1 MTPGVYRV
9 RVSLKQLSAHVGEL
23 CRLTHGSSSLN
34 PPIFEPRSKHPG
46 NRVRNPVL
54 TKLLAH
60 HWQGFHQHIYL
71 DGLHRSP
78 PTAVE
83 ISSVIVLETHV
94 ELVVPQSHSTTAI
107 EPHHTASPVPRL
119 FQCNDVPTEE
129 ERLAILGCIEIVQAK
144 LDNLKLLA
152 VGGDITSTHDGSG
165 VLLEALTEH
174 HIKLLNAHRALLHGF
189 EISRHSTPPVYG
201 AQFVWDQDSSYR
213 FLRGGQESEREAF
226 LWLKRT
232 ATLYLERSGVYP
244 LTFTFH
250 VFSGIDDL
258 LLPEFESLFMAL
270 VAHCRRWANV
280 DLRIIPAMLTKVS
293 GIAGHLPLL
302 RSLSLNMRGVACQLD
317 IGEESKL
324 LENLPWSQLKT
335 FTINYYSSLGG
346 HTYGKDNMDINAITS
361 ILYVGTGGRAYLETQ
376 LSPFPPSRITE
387 LDIEITGYAD
397 TGPEC
402 IRYIVEELTLPSL
415 TNLRL
420 SISSLALGNDN
431 YHPFSHALPL
441 IRRSGC
447 SLKRLEDIGSGCVWC
462 DSAGAL
468 VEVLELSEALEEL
481 VYGLTADAL
490 KALLYEV
497 NPTYRMGPLVPNLRV
512 LKMHIPEFASADL
525 HSSILNCSAINAM
538 AKSRCGFQTPSS
550 EVANLSLEIH
560 APNYCVSRHAF
571 HMLENE
577 LSSTPILFSF
587 LLQDEMF
594 KDRNIQLQ
602 RVGNSNF
609 SVDRKQPDPLS
620 RASSRKRTGCL

>member
-1 MTPGVYRV
+1 ML
-9 RVSLKQLSAHVGEL
+9 SLL
-23 CRLTHGSSSLN
+23 
-34 PPIFEPRSKHPG
+34 FRSRPAA
-46 NRVRNPVL
+46 PM
-54 TKLLAH
+54 
-60 HWQGFHQHIYL
+60 
-71 DGLHRSP
+71 
-78 PTAVE
+78 
-83 ISSVIVLETHV
+83 
-94 ELVVPQSHSTTAI
+94 HSTTAI

-189 EISRHSTPPVYG
+189 RNLPSEVVEVIFDDTLEIASSNKRHLQLSTLMRVCASWRLTALHSPRVWSTLPE
-201 AQFVWDQDSSYR
+201 FVWDQDSSYR

-280 DLRIIPAMLTKVS
+280 DLHIIPAMLTKVS

-302 RSLSLNMRGVACQLD
+302 RSLSLNMRGVGKLPTEVMSIFSSCPSLVHVTLQACQLD

-346 HTYGKDNMDINAITS
+346 HTYGKNNMDINAITS

-415 TNLRL
+415 
-420 SISSLALGNDN
+420 S
-431 YHPFSHALPL
+431 
-441 IRRSGC
+441 
-447 SLKRLEDIGSGCVWC
+447 
-462 DSAGAL
+462 
-468 VEVLELSEALEEL
+468 
-481 VYGLTADAL
+481 
-490 KALLYEV
+490 
-497 NPTYRMGPLVPNLRV
+497 PT
-512 LKMHIPEFASADL
+512 
-525 HSSILNCSAINAM
+525 
-538 AKSRCGFQTPSS
+538 
-550 EVANLSLEIH
+550 
-560 APNYCVSRHAF
+560 
-571 HMLENE
+571 
-577 LSSTPILFSF
+577 
-587 LLQDEMF
+587 
-594 KDRNIQLQ
+594 
-602 RVGNSNF
+602 
-609 SVDRKQPDPLS
+609 
-620 RASSRKRTGCL
+620 